1 MGTVLDGVTTAVVLF
16 LFACLVI
23 PDFIKNRPQYFA
35 AFGAVLGIILVNT
48 VALMIGSVRFDVFAG
63 VIVGFLQLVA
73 VIMLVMCCGG
83 MSVKSLAGEM
93 GHAFEVMRR
102 GEDTKEVIIP
112 LTGAMPKVKE
122 DTPRERIEIVDPPAS
137 ENGTETNESPEK

>member
-23 PDFIKNRPQYFA
+23 PGFIKNRPQYFA

-83 MSVKSLAGEM
+83 MTMSSLAGEM

-112 LTGAMPKVKE
+112 LSGAMPKVK
-122 DTPRERIEIVDPPAS
+122 DDAPRERIEIVEPVAETKTESTESS
-137 ENGTETNESPEK
+137 ES